1 MDQNGST
8 ANEYL
13 AAGTY
18 SGVGDNA
25 LTVDYE
31 GGRNGAYGP
40 AYVTLD
46 MRAGYRINMPG
57 GRTLDAFLDI
67 FNATD
72 RANFNTPAN
81 DIRIVGTFMKVTS
94 TIGATRTAQ
103 LNFRY
108 GF

>member
-1 MDQNGST
+1 
-8 ANEYL
+8 
-13 AAGTY
+13 
-18 SGVGDNA
+18 
-25 LTVDYE
+25 
-31 GGRNGAYGP
+31 
-40 AYVTLD
+40 
-46 MRAGYRINMPG
+46 MPG

-67 FNATD
+67 FNVTD
-72 RANFNTPAN
+72 RANFNTPSN